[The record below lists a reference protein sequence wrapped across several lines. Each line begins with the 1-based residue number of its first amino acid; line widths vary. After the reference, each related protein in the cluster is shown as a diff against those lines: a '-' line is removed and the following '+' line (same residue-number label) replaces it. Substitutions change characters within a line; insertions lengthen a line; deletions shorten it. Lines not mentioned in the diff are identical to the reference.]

1 MYEEIV
7 WYQDNEE
14 CYTECTIGDTIRA
27 NGLER
32 SLDSL
37 GFVCWILGYQR

>member
-1 MYEEIV
+1 MHEEIV

-14 CYTECTIGDTIRA
+14 CYTERTIGDTIRA
-27 NGLER
+27 SGLER

-37 GFVCWILGYQR
+37 SLVDWVLGYQW